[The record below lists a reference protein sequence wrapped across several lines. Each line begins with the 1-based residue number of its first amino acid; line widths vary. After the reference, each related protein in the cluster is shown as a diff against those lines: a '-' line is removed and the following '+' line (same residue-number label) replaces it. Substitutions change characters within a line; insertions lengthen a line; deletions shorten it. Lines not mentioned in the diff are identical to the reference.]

1 MSDTPIA
8 GSASLQHG
16 GAQRYRIGDLVIDVG
31 RQRVTRGEDVIALP
45 KLSYELLMALVRAAP
60 NLVSLDGL
68 MEQVWP
74 KAVVSPETV
83 SQRVKLLRDALT
95 DDPRA
100 PRYVEGLRGRGYR
113 LIPPVEYDSGSIAHQ
128 SSSPGSA
135 TTHQPT
141 AASAA
146 ASVPTAV
153 SAPTAASTPTAAS
166 ATTVLASA
174 SAPNSSAVS
183 KEAQAPL
190 TEAPVSRGWRFP
202 LPRPLILWGTTLA
215 VILVASLL
223 YVRQLIRT
231 EPPKA
236 RSEVDVVAVRPQA
249 VAVLP
254 FENQSSESDN
264 DYIALGVA
272 DSVLHQLAAIPD
284 LIVVARSSSFALGKP
299 TPEAREAGRRLG
311 VRYLVTG
318 SVQRSGKLL
327 RVTAQ
332 LTDTTRNVALW
343 SLKLDQTVDNV
354 FELQDQI
361 AQRVAQQLDVTLQR
375 ASSRYAQYGTDAY
388 LAFLR
393 GRALL
398 ESRKVNDVDE
408 SIRQFSRAIEL
419 APTFAAAISELA
431 RAKWQLASFQSEA
444 GASDTAL
451 QSELDSL
458 VDRAIQIDP
467 TAGEP
472 YFLRALLRTDRQK
485 KSGTEADFLKG
496 IELAPNFGPGLRAY
510 AEHLFDEERY
520 DEAFAQLDRAR
531 LVDPLSAENHYRK
544 GEVLRSVFYRY
555 DDAAALYLQALSVQ
569 PEFYPAYTRLATVRW
584 ELGHLAEAIRYAEKS
599 VAIEPA
605 VGWTRARL
613 VWFYVDLG
621 DLGAARDVLRGYGPG
636 APAAAAPEA
645 LVCYRNGNVTEAVA
659 LLRRYSAY
667 EDFHAG
673 YDFFISLYAVV
684 EQAIA
689 KNDPSTGR
697 QLLKSFLQPAKT
709 GGHLPTVDDDSFPAI
724 MDLATL
730 EHAVGDKAAANELA
744 RHILDYLNRSPDAR
758 LIAGWDE
765 WARAASY
772 AILGQNEA
780 ALDHLEHLVHSNFR
794 VGWWA
799 RIERDPAFSTLRS
812 TPRFQAIVAG
822 SRVWLRDEE
831 QHLAQMRASGD
842 VPRRPAQQLTANG
855 C

>member
-1 MSDTPIA
+1 MSETPIA

-113 LIPPVEYDSGSIAHQ
+113 LIPSVEYDGGSIAHQ
-128 SSSPGSA
+128 LSSPGSA
-135 TTHQPT
+135 TSHQPIAST
-141 AASAA
+141 ATSGPTSA
-146 ASVPTAV
+146 
-153 SAPTAASTPTAAS
+153 SAPTA
-166 ATTVLASA
+166 
-174 SAPNSSAVS
+174 PNSGVVS
-183 KEAQAPL
+183 EEAQAPII
-190 TEAPVSRGWRFP
+190 EVPVSRGRHIP
-202 LPRPLILWGTTLA
+202 LPRPLILWGATLA
-215 VILVASLL
+215 VILLASLL
-223 YVRQLIRT
+223 YVRQLTRT

-236 RSEVDVVAVRPQA
+236 QTEVDVVAVRPQA

-299 TPEAREAGRRLG
+299 TPEAREAGRKLG

-318 SVQRSGKLL
+318 SVQRAGKLL

-398 ESRKVNDVDE
+398 ESRKVNDVEE

-419 APTFAAAISELA
+419 APTFAAAIAELA
-431 RAKWQLASFQSEA
+431 RAKWQRASFQGERS
-444 GASDTAL
+444 ASDTAL

-472 YFLRALLRTDRQK
+472 YFLRALVRTDRQK

-496 IELAPNFGPGLRAY
+496 VELAPNFGPGLRAY
-510 AEHLFDEERY
+510 AEFLFDEERY

-636 APAAAAPEA
+636 AAAAAPEA
-645 LVCYRNGNVTEAVA
+645 LVCYRNGNLTEAVA

-673 YDFFISLYAVV
+673 YDLFISFHAVV

-697 QLLKSFLQPAKT
+697 QFLKSFLQPAKT
-709 GGHLPTVDDDSFPAI
+709 GAHLPTVDDDSFPAI
-724 MDLATL
+724 VDLATL
-730 EHAVGDKAAANELA
+730 EHAVGDKAVANELA
-744 RHILDYLNRSPDAR
+744 RRILDYLNRSPGAH

-772 AILGQNEA
+772 AVLGQNEA
-780 ALDHLEHLVHSNFR
+780 ALDHLEYLVRSNFR

-812 TPRFQAIVAG
+812 TPRFQGIVAG
-822 SRVWLRDEE
+822 TRVWLRDEE
-831 QHLAQMRASGD
+831 QHLAQLRASGD
-842 VPRRPAQQLTANG
+842 IPRRPAQQLTANG